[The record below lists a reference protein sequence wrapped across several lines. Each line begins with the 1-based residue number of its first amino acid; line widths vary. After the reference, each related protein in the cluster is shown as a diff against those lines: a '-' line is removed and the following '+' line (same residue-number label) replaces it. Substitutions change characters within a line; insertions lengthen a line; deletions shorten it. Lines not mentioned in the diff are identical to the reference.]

1 MLDVII
7 RKEFLEKVLTLRFIV
22 AFALSF
28 GLISLSVFVLSNDYT
43 RELANYHASIK
54 LHTEISS
61 QELTYTDRK
70 PSVLSTLF
78 RGIAKS
84 SAGSVRLGVGISP
97 EPIET
102 TDDNPI
108 FALFLPV
115 DLTFIIGV
123 VMSLLAIF
131 FAYDAVCGERER
143 GTLALITSNPVSRP
157 MLILGK
163 WLGGYLSLILS
174 CLIGWL
180 MGLLIL
186 LMHPQIQ
193 FTLTDWS
200 AMGWILLGALV
211 YLACFFAL
219 GVLVSAL
226 FSRASIA
233 ILVLLFLWIASVFV
247 IPNFSPDLAKVFYQV
262 NSFAIHSRQIK
273 QVENE
278 LIQQRQQRHE
288 ETALLTIDN
297 RLTWDTVLK
306 LSRDIEKRFYKDK
319 KEKLSE
325 LIMDYRRRVQRQEHI
340 ATEIA
345 CLSPYACF
353 VFFVSQLAAADS
365 GSEAKYI
372 AASEQFDK
380 EYFAKVTLA
389 GKDKV
394 SEKPS
399 FLYSE
404 PTVNERLRSG
414 FVPLFLLL
422 LFTILFLVMGYIT
435 FLKSDVRPI

>member
-1 MLDVII
+1 MLDVVI
-7 RKEFLEKVLTLRFIV
+7 RKEFLEKTLTLRFII

-28 GLISLSVFVLSNDYT
+28 GLISLSTFVLSNDYT
-43 RELANYHASIK
+43 RELANYHASVK
-54 LHTEISS
+54 LHTETSS
-61 QELTYTDRK
+61 HELTYTDRK
-70 PSVLSTLF
+70 PSVLGTLF

-84 SAGSVRLGVGISP
+84 SGGSVRLDVGTHP

-123 VMSLLAIF
+123 VMSLLAIL

-143 GTLALITSNPVSRP
+143 GTLALIASNPVSRP

-163 WLGGYLSLILS
+163 WLGGYLSLILP
-174 CLIGWL
+174 CLVGWL
-180 MGLLIL
+180 TGLLIL

-193 FTLTDWS
+193 FTSADWS
-200 AMGWILLGALV
+200 AMGWIILGALL

-219 GVLVSAL
+219 GVLVSTL
-226 FSRASIA
+226 LSRTSIA
-233 ILVLLFLWIASVFV
+233 ILALLFLWVASVFV

-262 NSFAIHSRQIK
+262 PSLATHSRQIK

-278 LIQQRQQRHE
+278 LMQQRKQRHE
-288 ETALLTIDN
+288 EAALSTIDN
-297 RLTWDTVLK
+297 RLTWDAVLK
-306 LSRDIEKRFYKDK
+306 LSRDIEKRFYEDK

-325 LIMDYRRRVQRQEHI
+325 LTRDYRRSVQKQEQI
-340 ATEIA
+340 AGEIA
-345 CLSPYACF
+345 RLSPYACF
-353 VFFVSQLAAADS
+353 MFFVSRLATTDPS
-365 GSEAKYI
+365 SEAKYI

-389 GKDKV
+389 GENKS

-399 FLYSE
+399 FLYIE
-404 PTVNERLRSG
+404 PTVNERLKSG
-414 FVPLFLLL
+414 FVPLALLL
-422 LFTILFLVMGYIT
+422 LFTILFLMGGYAA
-435 FLKSDVRPI
+435 FMRYDVNP